1 MNVVVN
7 GLMTNYLKVGSG
19 RRLIIL
25 LHGWGDSSAT
35 FADFGRRLAKNYTVL
50 TVDLPGFGAT
60 QEPPRPWGV
69 DDYANFVVTWLN
81 KIGQKDVYAL
91 IGHSNGGAIAISMLG
106 RKLIKSKKLILI
118 ASSGIRDIYK
128 MRRVILRSGA
138 TIARLPLKILPK
150 RTRNRIKRRA
160 YEAIGSDYMMMPELD
175 ASFRRLVNQDMQE
188 TATHID
194 TPTLIIYGSADDTTP
209 LKYGQLFKDAI
220 NQSRLEVIEGA
231 GHMIHQE
238 KAEKVAALSKDFL
251 NA

>member
-1 MNVVVN
+1 
-7 GLMTNYLKVGSG
+7 
-19 RRLIIL
+19 
-25 LHGWGDSSAT
+25 
-35 FADFGRRLAKNYTVL
+35 
-50 TVDLPGFGAT
+50 
-60 QEPPRPWGV
+60 
-69 DDYANFVVTWLN
+69 
-81 KIGQKDVYAL
+81 
-91 IGHSNGGAIAISMLG
+91 
-106 RKLIKSKKLILI
+106 
-118 ASSGIRDIYK
+118 
-128 MRRVILRSGA
+128 
-138 TIARLPLKILPK
+138 
-150 RTRNRIKRRA
+150 
-160 YEAIGSDYMMMPELD
+160 MMMPELD